1 MKNLWQEQSR
11 RRRRR
16 RNQTTETFRHQWL
29 GSELVKKSQDP
40 MSTPDG
46 TNTLS

>member
-1 MKNLWQEQSR
+1 MRNLLREQN